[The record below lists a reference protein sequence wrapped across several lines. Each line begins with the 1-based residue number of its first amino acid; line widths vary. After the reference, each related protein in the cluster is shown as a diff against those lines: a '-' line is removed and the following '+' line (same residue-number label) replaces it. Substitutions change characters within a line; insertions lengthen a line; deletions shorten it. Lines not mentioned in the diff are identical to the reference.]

1 MCIFCDIIAG
11 RIPSKKVYED
21 EDVLAILDISQV
33 TFGHT
38 LIMPKKHV
46 RNIVDS
52 DEETVLKTVSAV
64 HRLAKQIRTNTGA
77 PALNVLSNCGEE
89 AGQSVDHLH
98 FHIIP
103 RYGKEDACR
112 IEFAPSKEQDLDE
125 VLKTLTK

>member
-11 RIPSKKVYED
+11 KIPSKTVYED

-33 TFGHT
+33 TYGHT
-38 LIMPKKHV
+38 LVMPKKHV

-52 DEETVLKTVSAV
+52 DEETVLKTVSVV
-64 HRLAKQIRTNTGA
+64 HRLAGKIRTNTGA
-77 PALNVLSNCGEE
+77 PALNILSNCGEE

-103 RYGKEDACR
+103 RYGKDDACR
-112 IEFAPSKEQDLDE
+112 IEFRPSEEVDLDE
-125 VLKTLTK
+125 VLAAVTK